1 MQGYWT
7 QFRVWYV
14 KSNLCV
20 AKLENANIQW
30 NTHNLKNIKTLLH
43 GTSLIYFPEIIYT
56 CQLCILNSFLW
67 HEYLVTNKILLN
79 YSGQEFTVPQKM
91 WIAKRIRLLTNGP
104 HRSSSNIYL
113 NSSFEVSTIR
123 QRPLQFKIP
132 MDLVDEMPV
141 TDYRKQSTYCRRKP
155 RKRAKRERK
164 NISLTNSQHGEKTEE
179 KENGRLSA
187 IKKSCLLNLY
197 EYTLKNQ
204 WNMNKKR
211 VNLPGRVVRRLY
223 ISRNLEF
230 SILHF
235 YLLFVTM
242 VVL

>member
-43 GTSLIYFPEIIYT
+43 GTSLIYFP
-56 CQLCILNSFLW
+56 
-67 HEYLVTNKILLN
+67 
-79 YSGQEFTVPQKM
+79 
-91 WIAKRIRLLTNGP
+91 
-104 HRSSSNIYL
+104 
-113 NSSFEVSTIR
+113 
-123 QRPLQFKIP
+123 LQFKIP
-132 MDLVDEMPV
+132 VDLVDEMPV

-187 IKKSCLLNLY
+187 MKKSCLLNLY

-230 SILHF
+230 SITFCSWRWL
-235 YLLFVTM
+235 YYKESGDC
-242 VVL
+242 